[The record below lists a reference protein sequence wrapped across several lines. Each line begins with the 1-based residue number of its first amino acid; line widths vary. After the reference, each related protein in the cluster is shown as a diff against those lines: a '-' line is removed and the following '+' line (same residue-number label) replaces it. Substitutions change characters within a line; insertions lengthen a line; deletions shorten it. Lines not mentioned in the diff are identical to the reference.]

1 MNYYI
6 SDLHFGHANVIKFD
20 NRPFETVEEMD
31 RVMIEN
37 WNARVRD
44 EDHVYIVG
52 DLIFR
57 SGQAPEWYLKQLKGH
72 KHLVIGNHDHRW
84 MKNISEEK
92 LEKYFDDVQPMM
104 FIVDQGNEIH
114 LCHFPIA
121 EWAKFHRGAYHIY
134 GHIHNRTDEAY
145 QFMKRYDNALNAAA
159 SINNYMPVTL
169 QELVMNNRIFK
180 EMNE

>member
-1 MNYYI
+1 MNYYV

-37 WNARVRD
+37 WNARVSD

-57 SGQAPEWYLKQLKGH
+57 SGNAPEWYLKQLKGH
-72 KHLVIGNHDHRW
+72 KHLVVGNHDHKW
-84 MKNISEEK
+84 LKGMMEEK
-92 LEKYFDDVQPMM
+92 REKFFDDIQQMM
-104 FIVDQGNEIH
+104 FIMDQGNEIH

-121 EWAKFHRGAYHIY
+121 EWAKFHGGAYHIY
-134 GHIHNRTDEAY
+134 GHIHNRTDDAY
-145 QFMKRYDNALNAAA
+145 QFLKQYDHALNAAV
-159 SINNYMPVTL
+159 SINHYMPVTF
-169 QELVMNNRIFK
+169 QELVVNNRIFK
-180 EMNE
+180 EMNA